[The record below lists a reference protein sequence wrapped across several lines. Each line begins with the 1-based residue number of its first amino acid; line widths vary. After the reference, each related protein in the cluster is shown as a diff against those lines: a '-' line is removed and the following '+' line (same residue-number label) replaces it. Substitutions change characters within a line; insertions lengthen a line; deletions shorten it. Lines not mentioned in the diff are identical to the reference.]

1 MRDYYRAL
9 NLQLATGCFMA
20 AALILCLMILG
31 GCSNSSTHGTEKELD
46 VTVTINNSGGGN
58 VNITSPLTLDSAS
71 ETAQDTANTATTTP
85 TTRLQLTEGGSTA
98 AGEAST
104 LQDVA
109 SKLKQKLNSEN
120 TTSTETKT
128 NTNTNQGQGEQ
139 TSTGVKDGDK
149 EENTSEQVDTGKEE
163 TSEDLDFKNKA
174 TYTSYG
180 VRNGG
185 RQAWRIAG
193 KGPSFGEPVKF
204 VFSSGKSFTV
214 KDTDKNC
221 RDREDTC
228 ERDSKAEMYGFV
240 FKPGIGPNGDGD
252 SDTGTSHG
260 GIYLHAPYGDSSKT
274 VTLYYNKP

>member
-1 MRDYYRAL
+1 MKREILTGGIFVLGFAL
-9 NLQLATGCFMA
+9 LLS
-20 AALILCLMILG
+20 
-31 GCSNSSTHGTEKELD
+31 GCSDSSTHGTEKDLK
-46 VTVTINNSGGGN
+46 VNVTINNSGGGN
-58 VNITSPLTLDSAS
+58 VSITSPLTLDSAS

-98 AGEAST
+98 SGEAST
-104 LQDVA
+104 LSDVA
-109 SKLKQKLNSEN
+109 SQLKQKLNSN
-120 TTSTETKT
+120 NKTETKT
-128 NTNTNQGQGEQ
+128 NTETNTNQNNKEE
-139 TSTGVKDGDK
+139 VKDTDK
-149 EENTSEQVDTGKEE
+149 EENVSEQVDTGKEE
-163 TSEDLDFKNKA
+163 ISEDLDFKNKA
-174 TYTSYG
+174 TFTSYG

-185 RQAWRIAG
+185 RQAWRISG

-204 VFSSGKSFTV
+204 VFSSGKTFTV

-240 FKPGIGPNGDGD
+240 FKPGIGPNGEGD

-274 VTLYYNKP
+274 VTLYYNK